1 MVEKFE
7 VLNTLVSEDAEPPAR
22 ERDVTGYRAV
32 EAVCEADG
40 AEGALMHGEDASD
53 GIDDGGRH
61 EPTIGEHREEVNV
74 AKNEGCGGP
83 DTAPARGEHGCARG
97 VLEGEARDDGGEQL
111 VRKAADAILAAA
123 VDVRGGL
130 GAVPGTAPATGEHG
144 WARGVAEGM
153 ESSSSGR
160 RLMRPSPTLTAEVA
174 REQPAGEEARRTP
187 SLSGLSREGRGGAAG
202 DGGVC
207 GGSHQRGGQ
216 GEEFWACSLGIS
228 NYKAFQK
235 I

>member
-1 MVEKFE
+1 MVGKLEA
-7 VLNTLVSEDAEPPAR
+7 LNTLVGEDAEPPAR
-22 ERDVTGYRAV
+22 ERDVMGYRAV
-32 EAVCEADG
+32 EAVGEADG
-40 AEGALMHGEDASD
+40 AEAALMHGEDAGD
-53 GIDDGGRH
+53 GVDDGARH
-61 EPTIGEHREEVNV
+61 EAAAIGEHRDEEVSV
-74 AKNEGCGGP
+74 GKDEGCGGP
-83 DTAPARGEHGCARG
+83 DAAAARG

-187 SLSGLSREGRGGAAG
+187 SLSGLSREGRG
-202 DGGVC
+202 
-207 GGSHQRGGQ
+207 
-216 GEEFWACSLGIS
+216 
-228 NYKAFQK
+228 
-235 I
+235 